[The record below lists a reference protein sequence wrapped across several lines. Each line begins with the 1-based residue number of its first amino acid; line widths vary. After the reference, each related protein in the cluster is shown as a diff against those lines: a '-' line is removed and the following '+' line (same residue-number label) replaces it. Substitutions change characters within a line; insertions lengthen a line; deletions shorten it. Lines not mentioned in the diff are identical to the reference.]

1 MSADDTGQVQLDRLR
16 AAGLRVR
23 QVPELLDVDTA
34 ADAERVARQAPG
46 SRFAATLAGLLP
58 ADRSQ
63 PALTGRHHQARPAP
77 AAALG

>member
-34 ADAERVARQAPG
+34 EDAERVARQAPG
-46 SRFAATLAGLLP
+46 SRFAATLASLLP
-58 ADRSQ
+58 ADRSHR
-63 PALTGRHHQARPAP
+63 PSPDATIRARPAP